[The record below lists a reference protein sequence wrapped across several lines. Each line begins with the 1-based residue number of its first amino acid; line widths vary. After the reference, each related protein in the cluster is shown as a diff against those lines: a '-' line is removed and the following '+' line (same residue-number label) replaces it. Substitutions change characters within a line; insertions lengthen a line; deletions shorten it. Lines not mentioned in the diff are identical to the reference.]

1 MAIDQRSVSAS
12 TARVRSVDGHE
23 LRLADHL
30 WSPIRVNRR
39 CRGNTTGLAADEHF
53 QNKEELFGKHGATLQ
68 RYFLQGFVATVP
80 IEFNHFREIA
90 D

>member
-1 MAIDQRSVSAS
+1 MGLAGRQRFRTDQR
-12 TARVRSVDGHE
+12 
-23 LRLADHL
+23 
-30 WSPIRVNRR
+30 
-39 CRGNTTGLAADEHF
+39 F
-53 QNKEELFGKHGATLQ
+53 QEQAELFGKHGATLQ